1 MQFLSNT
8 KLADVI
14 HCNYLLIPILNRFD
28 IQLGFGDKTIGE
40 ICKERG
46 INTDFFLVIINSFH
60 DHDYFPQDKL
70 LEFPLSLILDYIQ
83 KSHKYYLNTKVPQVE
98 SLINELCRKAAPS
111 QKKQL
116 TLLERFF
123 SEYKKELT
131 EHIEDE
137 EESVYPNVLLLDT
150 AYNTGVVI
158 NKHLTLIREYP
169 IDAFARK
176 HSNIEEKLYDLKNL
190 IIKYF
195 SPSIDPVISNA
206 LLTEIFR
213 LERDLNDHARIED
226 KVLVPKVRIIEQEL
240 LRRMN
245 EQD

>member
-1 MQFLSNT
+1 MQFRSNT
-8 KLADVI
+8 KIADVI
-14 HCNYLLIPILNRFD
+14 HCNYLLLPILNRFN

-40 ICKERG
+40 ICKERE

-60 DHDYFPQDKL
+60 DHDYFPQGKL
-70 LEFPLSLILDYIQ
+70 LEFPLSLIIDYIK
-83 KSHKYYLNTKVPQVE
+83 KSHNYYLNIKVPQVE
-98 SLINELCRKAAPS
+98 ALINELFRKAIPEL
-111 QKKQL
+111 KKQL

-123 SEYKKELT
+123 SEYKNELT

-137 EESVYPNVLLLDT
+137 EGRIYPNVLLLDE
-150 AYNTGVVI
+150 AYNTGVI
-158 NKHLTLIREYP
+158 NDKHLALIRKHP
-169 IDAFARK
+169 IDAFAKK
-176 HSNIEEKLYDLKNL
+176 HSNVEEKLYDLKNI

-195 SPSIDPVISNA
+195 SPAIDPAISNA
-206 LLTEIFR
+206 LLMELFR

-245 EQD
+245 EQN

>member
-1 MQFLSNT
+1 MQFRSNT
-8 KLADVI
+8 KMADVI
-14 HCNYLLIPILNRFD
+14 HCNYLLLPILNRFD

-40 ICKERG
+40 ICKEKR
-46 INTDFFLVIINSFH
+46 INTDFFLVIVNSFH
-60 DHDYFPQDKL
+60 DRDYFPQGKL
-70 LEFPLSLILDYIQ
+70 LEFSLSLIIDYIH
-83 KSHKYYLNTKVPQVE
+83 KSHSYYLTNKVPQVE
-98 SLINELCRKAAPS
+98 ALIHELSRKAAPE

-116 TLLERFF
+116 TLIERFF
-123 SEYKKELT
+123 SEYKNELT

-137 EESVYPNVLLLDT
+137 EQRVYPNVLLLDE
-150 AYNTGVVI
+150 AFNTGVI
-158 NKHLTLIREYP
+158 KDEHLALIREYP
-169 IDAFARK
+169 IDAYARK
-176 HSNIEEKLYDLKNL
+176 HSNIEEKLYDLKNI

-195 SPSIDPVISNA
+195 SPAIDSATSNA

-240 LRRMN
+240 LRRVH

>member
-1 MQFLSNT
+1 M
-8 KLADVI
+8 
-14 HCNYLLIPILNRFD
+14 LN
-28 IQLGFGDKTIGE
+28 I
-40 ICKERG
+40 
-46 INTDFFLVIINSFH
+46 
-60 DHDYFPQDKL
+60 
-70 LEFPLSLILDYIQ
+70 
-83 KSHKYYLNTKVPQVE
+83 KVPQVE
-98 SLINELCRKAAPS
+98 ALINELCNKAAPT

-123 SEYKKELT
+123 SEYKNELT

-137 EESVYPNVLLLDT
+137 EESVYPNVLLLDD
-150 AYNTGVVI
+150 AYSTGVI
-158 NKHLTLIREYP
+158 NDEHLALIREHP

-176 HSNIEEKLYDLKNL
+176 HSNVEEKLYDMKNI

-195 SPSIDPVISNA
+195 SPAIDSATSNA